1 MIDFLRGQVAFVGDG
16 FVVLDVGGVGYRVF
30 CPNPLEFQRRA
41 GEEAVITVYVHYHV
55 REDAHLLY
63 GFSSR
68 EEQALFRRL
77 LEVSGVGPKVALGV
91 LAASDPPALVAAI
104 RREDAGFLTR
114 LPGVGRKTA
123 QRIILDLKDKLAGL
137 DEWSGS
143 GGAEALRGA
152 APAPASTVPDAWAEA
167 REALMALGYRDHEL
181 DRAWSA
187 IKEHV
192 ADDETTEALMKRA
205 LRELYSG

>member
-1 MIDFLRGQVAFVGDG
+1 MIDFLRGQVAFVGDD
-16 FVVLDVGGVGYRVF
+16 FVVVDVGGVGYRVF
-30 CPNPLEFQRRA
+30 CPNPLAFQRRA
-41 GEEAVITVYVHYHV
+41 GEEAVVTVYVHYHV

-91 LAASDPPALVAAI
+91 LAASDPPAFVAAI
-104 RREDAGFLTR
+104 RREDVGFLTR

-123 QRIILDLKDKLAGL
+123 QRMILDLKDKLAGL

-143 GGAEALRGA
+143 GDDGALPA
-152 APAPASTVPDAWAEA
+152 AAAVPASTVPESWAEA
-167 REALMALGYRDHEL
+167 REALMALGYKDHEL

-187 IKEHV
+187 IKDHV
-192 ADDETTEALMKRA
+192 ADNETTEALMKRA